1 MFAGLGGATSSTG
14 ALAAEPSPAEDGTKL
29 INLSEKLDKPLC
41 YARNENAAYPWGNLF
56 IGDSRLGM
64 QSDAD
69 EQLIIHLSFQEFV
82 KVCSRIIFV
91 CRACLLNHYA
101 LASPL
106 RPQQVKSIKFTEWN
120 RGTRPEM
127 NPVTVHILVNRVNLG
142 FEVRFIL
149 ICFMQPAP

>member
-14 ALAAEPSPAEDGTKL
+14 AEPSPAEDGTKL

-64 QSDAD
+64 QSDVD

-82 KVCSRIIFV
+82 KVSSRIIFV
-91 CRACLLNHYA
+91 CRPCLLIIMHW
-101 LASPL
+101 PHHFV
-106 RPQQVKSIKFTEWN
+106 RN
-120 RGTRPEM
+120 R
-127 NPVTVHILVNRVNLG
+127 
-142 FEVRFIL
+142 
-149 ICFMQPAP
+149 